1 MTHFHSSSKS
11 SVTSERSTSSSIT
24 QPDSVTL
31 DRRSVIKLIGSA
43 CAVSALGG
51 CVIAKINNIPDLGS
65 TFSFD
70 LSDPK
75 FEPLNTVGEAVDVDD
90 AAGYKLILIRLNEN
104 EIMALDRICT
114 HSQCDMKLDGQF
126 GEWDGEKIICT
137 CHNSH
142 FSPRGEVLR
151 PPATRPLPVY
161 DVQFSSGS
169 NEVQVIFGDIEEISG
184 AEAGTE
190 AGGQAGETAGSSSI
204 NPDDLDDLINP
215 FVDDAS
221 AVEEG
226 EMLYQQNCVF
236 CHGEGGVGDAFPGAD
251 AFNIDQ
257 SQWSDG
263 QMFMAITKGV
273 EGTAMAAYEDLLTEE
288 QCWQI
293 VTYLR
298 SLRTDE

>member
-1 MTHFHSSSKS
+1 MPHFNSSSKS
-11 SVTSERSTSSSIT
+11 SVTLEHSTSSST
-24 QPDSVTL
+24 VAQPDSVTL

-51 CVIAKINNIPDLGS
+51 CVIAKIHNIPDLGS

-90 AAGYKLILIRLNEN
+90 AAGYKLILIRLSEN

-161 DVQFSSGS
+161 DVQFSVGS
-169 NEVQVIFGDIEEISG
+169 NEVQVIFGDIDEISG
-184 AEAGTE
+184 AEAGAEAGVE
-190 AGGQAGETAGSSSI
+190 AGGQAGENAGS
-204 NPDDLDDLINP
+204 
-215 FVDDAS
+215 
-221 AVEEG
+221 
-226 EMLYQQNCVF
+226 MLHNY
-236 CHGEGGVGDAFPGAD
+236 
-251 AFNIDQ
+251 
-257 SQWSDG
+257 
-263 QMFMAITKGV
+263 
-273 EGTAMAAYEDLLTEE
+273 
-288 QCWQI
+288 
-293 VTYLR
+293 
-298 SLRTDE
+298 